1 MKDKNAGWMENGKKF
16 FQKFAKAKIKPYEGS
31 DAVYSSSD
39 SEYAEFLQNLKKG
52 DKQKNKEGVKKTVKQ
67 SAAGAAEKTAQPTA
81 KPSQISEV
89 LTELK
94 KRTIDSA
101 GKNEE
106 RDKYIRTAM
115 EELSEKISSL
125 SERKDAA
132 GEEFLRILEENR
144 VKLSEELDALKA
156 ELPKDSSAE
165 KFEEISEKIST
176 LAGVQLDIKNQN
188 ARSRAQLENLILN
201 SARMQERVGDIY
213 QGLAVVEK
221 MNEGV
226 NQIKRTQQELKDMV
240 NDFKERS
247 ETMSRRIFNG
257 MLLLSALV
265 AAALIVIVIQ
275 LFI

>member
-1 MKDKNAGWMENGKKF
+1 M
-16 FQKFAKAKIKPYEGS
+16 
-31 DAVYSSSD
+31 
-39 SEYAEFLQNLKKG
+39 
-52 DKQKNKEGVKKTVKQ
+52 
-67 SAAGAAEKTAQPTA
+67 
-81 KPSQISEV
+81 
-89 LTELK
+89 TELK